1 MNLKSKRLHF
11 FASLLMILSILFVGN
26 SFANAAEGREL
37 EKVISGLELLDQSD
51 TKLTP
56 DENGVYQIRTN
67 NSYKLRATFDLASY
81 DNNIKNGDFFTNIL

>member
-51 TKLTP
+51 NK
-56 DENGVYQIRTN
+56 
-67 NSYKLRATFDLASY
+67 
-81 DNNIKNGDFFTNIL
+81 

>member
-67 NSYKLRATFDLASY
+67 NSYKLRAIE
-81 DNNIKNGDFFTNIL
+81 NCILNKIGVK